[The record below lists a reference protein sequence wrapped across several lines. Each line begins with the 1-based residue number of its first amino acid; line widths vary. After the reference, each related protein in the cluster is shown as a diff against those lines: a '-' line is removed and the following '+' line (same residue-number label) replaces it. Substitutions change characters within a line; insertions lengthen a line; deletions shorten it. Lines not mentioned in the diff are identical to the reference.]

1 MANKGYSLD
10 VVIKAVDKLTAPL
23 RGIFS
28 KVKAASA
35 GVSGALDRTG
45 LPVFANSLKGVGTAV
60 GGIGTAVSSSAK
72 KLLGLGATLG
82 ITGAALNLFFQ
93 GFADATGAIGDTAE
107 RTGIS
112 RERFQ
117 ELSFAAKLS
126 GSSAETLGGALQK
139 MQINVGKATAG
150 SKDLKEMFQGL
161 GISIKDSSGKLKST
175 DALFDTFV
183 DRISKIK
190 DPSLQAEAAVKIFG
204 KSATELLPLIR
215 GGGAGLKEMSDE
227 ARRLG
232 IVISDSAVREGEA
245 FGDTLDTIHA
255 ALSGVGNSIGSS
267 LVPQLNI
274 LGAKLIENI
283 VKYRPQIEAFATA
296 FAENLPGNI
305 EKVVG
310 FVGDLYDGIKPL
322 IDLVGDLSAAFGGAN
337 LIFAA
342 LALYIGGGLLMS
354 VLNLALALKGL
365 GVAIA
370 LTPVGWFLAA
380 VVAIGAAAFVVYRNW
395 DKIVAFFAEKW
406 AGVKAAFS
414 DGIIN
419 GIVKLWLEYNPVTL
433 MMEAFNGLVQ
443 YLTGWDL
450 GAIIGSKVS
459 AVVDAWNEF
468 NPADLMITGFR
479 QLTEYIANLDLAAF
493 FVQKV
498 SAIADVWIQ
507 YNPVKLMMD
516 GFGGLIKYLTGW
528 DLGAILGSKIS
539 DAVAALKNGLPDWAK
554 KLLGVD
560 GASVDGVEGAEP
572 GGSTDDPTG
581 NYPDAVN
588 IAPALAADS
597 KAPLGPRRSVSE
609 LGQRA
614 AQVGQTAAQTVD
626 QPPQKVLVQVDM
638 NNLPPGT
645 KVKTEGSQ
653 GATFDTDLGYSMTAP

>member
-28 KVKAASA
+28 KVKQASA

-45 LPVFANSLKGVGTAV
+45 LPVFANSLKGVGGAI

-72 KLLGLGATLG
+72 RILGLGATLG

-117 ELSFAAKLS
+117 ELSFAAKLT

-150 SKDLKEMFQGL
+150 SKDLKDMFKGL

-215 GGGAGLKEMSDE
+215 GGGAGIKDMADE

-232 IVISDSAVREGEA
+232 IVISDSAVREGET
-245 FGDTLDTIHA
+245 FGDTLDTLHA

-274 LGAKLIENI
+274 LGSKLIDNI
-283 VKYRPQIEAFATA
+283 VKYRPQIEAFATS

-305 EKVVG
+305 EKVTG
-310 FVGDLYDGIKPL
+310 FIGDLYGGIKPL
-322 IDLVGDLSAAFGGAN
+322 INLVGDLSDAFGGAS

-342 LALYIGGGLLMS
+342 IGLYIGGGLVMS

-370 LTPVGWFLAA
+370 LTPVGWFLGA
-380 VVAIGAAAFVVYRNW
+380 VVAIGAAAFVIYRNW
-395 DKIVAFFAEKW
+395 GSIVSFFTEKW

-450 GAIIGSKVS
+450 GAIIGAK
-459 AVVDAWNEF
+459 
-468 NPADLMITGFR
+468 L
-479 QLTEYIANLDLAAF
+479 
-493 FVQKV
+493 
-498 SAIADVWIQ
+498 SAIVKVWSEYNPVTLMQEAFNGLVQYLTDWDLSAILGTKFGAIVKVWLE
-507 YNPVKLMMD
+507 YNPVKLMMES
-516 GFGGLIKYLTGW
+516 FGGLIKYLTGW

-539 DAVAALKNGLPDWAK
+539 EAVAALKNGLPDWAK
-554 KLLGVD
+554 KLLGID
-560 GASVDGVEGAEP
+560 GASMGDVTGNEP
-572 GGSTDDPTG
+572 GSSNVT
-581 NYPDAVN
+581 A
-588 IAPALAADS
+588 ALAADPN
-597 KAPLGPRRSVSE
+597 AALGPRRSVSE

-614 AQVGQTAAQTVD
+614 AQVGQTAAQAVE
-626 QPPQKVLVQVDM
+626 QPAQKVLVQVDM

-653 GATFDTDLGYSMTAP
+653 GATFDTDLGYSMMAP

>member
-28 KVKAASA
+28 KVKQASA

-45 LPVFANSLKGVGTAV
+45 LPVFANSLKGVGGAI

-72 KLLGLGATLG
+72 RILGLGATLG

-117 ELSFAAKLS
+117 ELSFAAKLT

-139 MQINVGKATAG
+139 MQVNVGKATAG
-150 SKDLKEMFQGL
+150 SKDLKDMFKGL

-215 GGGAGLKEMSDE
+215 GGGAGIKDMADE

-232 IVISDSAVREGEA
+232 IVISDSAVREGET
-245 FGDTLDTIHA
+245 FGDTLDTLHA

-274 LGAKLIENI
+274 LGSKLIDNI
-283 VKYRPQIEAFATA
+283 VKYRPQIEAFATS

-305 EKVVG
+305 EKVTG
-310 FVGDLYDGIKPL
+310 FIGDLYGGIKPL
-322 IDLVGDLSAAFGGAN
+322 INLVGDLSDAFGGAN

-342 LALYIGGGLLMS
+342 IGLYIGGGLVMS

-370 LTPVGWFLAA
+370 LTPVGWFLGA
-380 VVAIGAAAFVVYRNW
+380 VVAIGAAALVIYRNW
-395 DKIVAFFAEKW
+395 GSIVSFFTEKW
-406 AGVKAAFS
+406 AGVKAALS

-450 GAIIGSKVS
+450 GAIIGAK
-459 AVVDAWNEF
+459 
-468 NPADLMITGFR
+468 L
-479 QLTEYIANLDLAAF
+479 
-493 FVQKV
+493 
-498 SAIADVWIQ
+498 SAIVKVWSEYNPVTLMQEGFNGLGQYLTDWDLSAILGTKFGAIVKVWLE
-507 YNPVKLMMD
+507 YNPVKLMMES
-516 GFGGLIKYLTGW
+516 FGGLIKYLTGW

-539 DAVAALKNGLPDWAK
+539 EAVAALKNGLPDWAN
-554 KLLGVD
+554 KLLGID
-560 GASVDGVEGAEP
+560 GATGDEP
-572 GGSTDDPTG
+572 GSSNVT
-581 NYPDAVN
+581 A
-588 IAPALAADS
+588 ALAADPN
-597 KAPLGPRRSVSE
+597 AALGPRRSVSE

-614 AQVGQTAAQTVD
+614 AQVGQTAAQAVE
-626 QPPQKVLVQVDM
+626 QPAQKVLVQVDM

-653 GATFDTDLGYSMTAP
+653 GATFDTDLGYSMMAP